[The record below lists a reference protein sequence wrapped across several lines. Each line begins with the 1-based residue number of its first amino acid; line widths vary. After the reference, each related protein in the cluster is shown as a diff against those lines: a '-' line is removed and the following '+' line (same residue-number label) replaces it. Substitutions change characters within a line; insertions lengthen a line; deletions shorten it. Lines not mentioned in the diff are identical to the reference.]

1 MRQRGL
7 FYAKQ
12 SLNVLVDAALINV
25 AMYFALY
32 LRFDTPHVPR
42 AYLLPY
48 LHVAPAFTALTLGI
62 FIAFRVYHRLWQY
75 ASARDGL
82 VLVVATTLSAL
93 LLSGLIY
100 TTPGGA
106 HYSRAVFALYWL
118 LAIVLIGGLR
128 FMRRSIT
135 EVRWSP
141 QLGER
146 KETLII
152 GAGKAG
158 QMVAQELARHPEVG
172 QAIGFLDDDPQKQG
186 MQIGGLRVLGQL
198 GDLREVVASMTVDQV
213 ILSMPSAGGSAV
225 RVVVDEARGMGLRT
239 RIVPGLNQMI
249 DGQVRVNQI
258 RDVQIE
264 DLLQREPAHI
274 DLGEIARYLTGR
286 AVLVTG
292 AGGTIGSELARQVA
306 RFGPSR
312 LLLLGLDETS
322 VFDIALEIERRE
334 PDVRLVPI
342 VADLRDRQHLEQI
355 FQRER
360 PQVIFHAAAHKHVP
374 LMEAQP
380 DEAVR
385 NNVGALWGL
394 MDLADRY
401 RVETF
406 VFISTDKAVNP
417 TSVYGATKRVGELMM
432 SAYAG
437 HSPTRFVAV
446 RFGNVL
452 GSRGSVIPIFQHQI
466 LQGGPV
472 TVTHPEMVRY
482 FMTSTEAAQLV
493 IQAGAMGVGGEIFVL
508 DMGEPIRIIDL
519 AQNLVRLSGLKPGED
534 IDIVFTGMRPGE
546 KLYEELLTREDRTRA
561 SRHERIFVA
570 RQDSVDERQV
580 MRSVDTLVGM
590 AEAGETDSIV
600 RALGQ
605 LVPEYKPNRRDAVSD
620 LTPPRKLEGGSV
632 HAVER

>member
-1 MRQRGL
+1 MRQRSL

-437 HSPTRFVAV
+437 HSSTRFVAV

-605 LVPEYKPNRRDAVSD
+605 LVPEYKPNRRDAVTD
-620 LTPPRKLEGGSV
+620 LASPRKLEGGSV

>member
-437 HSPTRFVAV
+437 HSSTRFVAV

-605 LVPEYKPNRRDAVSD
+605 LVPEYKPNRRDAVTD
-620 LTPPRKLEGGSV
+620 LAPARKLEGGSV